1 MNPQRENQQRQLRI
15 LVADDQPDVCITLSA
30 LLEMEG
36 YEVRCVGNGTAAV
49 NAVRDFRPHVCILD
63 LAMPEQS
70 GYSVAGELRA
80 MYGSRRPLLIA
91 ISGQWVKASEKL
103 LAVSMG
109 FDHFI
114 AKPADPR
121 QVLGLL
127 EDVNAT
133 LEHT

>member
-1 MNPQRENQQRQLRI
+1 MQEEQEMPERRLRV
-15 LVADDQPDVCITLSA
+15 LVADDQADVCATMSA
-30 LLEMEG
+30 LLHMEG
-36 YEVRCVGNGTAAV
+36 YEVRCVGDGTAAV

-114 AKPADPR
+114 SKPADPR